1 MKLLPSL
8 FRKKYPIIVPQSRHT
23 MSRKYIE
30 RSVLDIMHR
39 LRSNGFDAFLVGG
52 CVRDLLLDK
61 KPKDFDIVTDARP
74 QQIKRLFRRCFLIG
88 RRFRLAHV
96 YISHDRFVEVATFRA
111 TVDPEEFAG
120 EGRFT
125 ANNQYGSIEEDA
137 LRRDFT
143 INGLYYDSTD
153 GSIHDYSG
161 GLDDLKK
168 KTIRSIGDPMKR
180 FAEDP
185 VRIIRAA
192 RFCAQLDFTL
202 SKTDFRAATA
212 SAHLITQAN
221 AHRMLE
227 ELYKI
232 LRCGASAGTFRNLQ
246 NFRILKHWLP
256 ELDPDRQP
264 NLVKRLAAVDRR
276 RAAGEEIPAA
286 VLLAALFYDL
296 FDEAMGDRRG
306 FQDVFTMMHQRF
318 SDLVTRLRI
327 PRREW
332 DYITNLVARQSSF
345 TRIVSGPR
353 GKNYEKRFVRNAHYA
368 NSLMFFEIFAEA
380 AGGYQEELKYWK
392 ERAARTIPDGNRR
405 PAGEGGRRPEAA
417 MQRPEV
423 GAQRPEGSGGN
434 RGRGRNRRRR
444 NRGPHRPAGPEPA
457 AGPAPGA

>member
-8 FRKKYPIIVPQSRHT
+8 FRKKYPIIVPQTRHA
-23 MSRKYIE
+23 MSRKYVE
-30 RSVLDIMHR
+30 RNVLDIMHR
-39 LRSNGFDAFLVGG
+39 LRSNGYKAFLVGG

-111 TVDPEEFAG
+111 AVDPEEVTG
-120 EGRFT
+120 EGRFA
-125 ANNQYGSIEEDA
+125 ANNVYGSIEEDA

-161 GLDDLKK
+161 GLEDLKK
-168 KTIRSIGDPMKR
+168 KTIRSIGDPAKR

-192 RFCAQLDFTL
+192 RFCAQLDFML
-202 SKTDFRAATA
+202 SKGDFKAAVS

-232 LRCGASAGTFRNLQ
+232 LRCGASAGTFRNLN

-256 ELDPDRQP
+256 ELDPGRHP
-264 NLVKRLAAVDRR
+264 NLMRRLAALDRR
-276 RAAGEEIPAA
+276 RAAGEEVPAA
-286 VLLAALFYDL
+286 VLLAVLFHDI
-296 FDEAMGDRRG
+296 FEEAMGDRRG
-306 FQDVFTMMHQRF
+306 FQDVFVMMHQRF
-318 SDLVTRLRI
+318 PDLVTRLRI

-332 DYITNLVARQSSF
+332 DCITNLVARQSSF
-345 TRIVSGPR
+345 TRPASGPR
-353 GKNYEKRFVRNAHYA
+353 GKNYEKRFVRNAHFA

-380 AGGYQEELKYWK
+380 AGAYREEVKYWK
-392 ERAARTIPDGNRR
+392 ERAARTLSEGGRR
-405 PAGEGGRRPEAA
+405 PAGEAGQCSEA
-417 MQRPEV
+417 
-423 GAQRPEGSGGN
+423 GAQRPEGSGRD
-434 RGRGRNRRRR
+434 RGRGRNRRRKS
-444 NRGPHRPAGPEPA
+444 RGPHRPAGPA
-457 AGPAPGA
+457 TGPQAEA

>member
-1 MKLLPSL
+1 
-8 FRKKYPIIVPQSRHT
+8 V
-23 MSRKYIE
+23 
-30 RSVLDIMHR
+30 
-39 LRSNGFDAFLVGG
+39 
-52 CVRDLLLDK
+52 
-61 KPKDFDIVTDARP
+61 
-74 QQIKRLFRRCFLIG
+74 KRL
-88 RRFRLAHV
+88 
-96 YISHDRFVEVATFRA
+96 A
-111 TVDPEEFAG
+111 TVHC
-120 EGRFT
+120 RK
-125 ANNQYGSIEEDA
+125 A
-137 LRRDFT
+137 L
-143 INGLYYDSTD
+143 
-153 GSIHDYSG
+153 H
-161 GLDDLKK
+161 K
-168 KTIRSIGDPMKR
+168 
-180 FAEDP
+180 
-185 VRIIRAA
+185 VR
-192 RFCAQLDFTL
+192 
-202 SKTDFRAATA
+202 
-212 SAHLITQAN
+212 
-221 AHRMLE
+221 
-227 ELYKI
+227 
-232 LRCGASAGTFRNLQ
+232 
-246 NFRILKHWLP
+246 LP

-392 ERAARTIPDGNRR
+392 ERAARTIPDGNMR

-444 NRGPHRPAGPEPA
+444 NRGPHRPAGPGPA
-457 AGPAPGA
+457 AGPVPGA